1 MRLEILANQDQAI
14 YRTEM
19 MAGDREAAGAI
30 AGMIDLYGR
39 PLPERG
45 EAIRG
50 VTAGKRWSGTCVHA
64 DEIRLIVEIDT
75 EVFVT
80 VSPADLEIE

>member
-1 MRLEILANQDQAI
+1 
-14 YRTEM
+14 
-19 MAGDREAAGAI
+19 MASETMVGDREAAGAI

-39 PLPERG
+39 RLPERG

-50 VTAGKRWSGTCVHA
+50 TTAGKRWSGTCCHSDQFRV
-64 DEIRLIVEIDT
+64 IVEIDD

-80 VSPADLEIE
+80 VSPSDIEIE

>member
-1 MRLEILANQDQAI
+1 MSSEL
-14 YRTEM
+14 

-45 EAIRG
+45 EAVRG
-50 VTAGKRWSGTCVHA
+50 VTAGKRWSGTCVHSDQFRVIVQIDDEAFITVPPA
-64 DEIRLIVEIDT
+64 DIEID
-75 EVFVT
+75 
-80 VSPADLEIE
+80 

>member
-1 MRLEILANQDQAI
+1 
-14 YRTEM
+14 
-19 MAGDREAAGAI
+19 
-30 AGMIDLYGR
+30 MIDLYGR

-45 EAIRG
+45 EAVRG

-80 VSPADLEIE
+80 VAPADLEIE

>member
-1 MRLEILANQDQAI
+1 MAS
-14 YRTEM
+14 EM

-30 AGMIDLYGR
+30 AGMQEIYGR

-50 VTAGKRWSGTCVHA
+50 ITAGKRWSGTCVHA

>member
-1 MRLEILANQDQAI
+1 MASEL
-14 YRTEM
+14 

-45 EAIRG
+45 EAVRG

-80 VSPADLEIE
+80 VAPADLEIE

>member
-1 MRLEILANQDQAI
+1 MSSEL
-14 YRTEM
+14 

-50 VTAGKRWSGTCVHA
+50 VTAGKRWSGTCVHS
-64 DEIRLIVEIDT
+64 DQFRVIVEIDD

-80 VSPADLEIE
+80 VPPADIEID

>member
-1 MRLEILANQDQAI
+1 MAS
-14 YRTEM
+14 EM
-19 MAGDREAAGAI
+19 MVGDREAAGAI

-39 PLPERG
+39 RLPERG
-45 EAIRG
+45 EAVRG
-50 VTAGKRWSGTCVHA
+50 VTAGKRWSGTCHHA
-64 DEIRLIVEIDT
+64 DEIRLIVEIDA